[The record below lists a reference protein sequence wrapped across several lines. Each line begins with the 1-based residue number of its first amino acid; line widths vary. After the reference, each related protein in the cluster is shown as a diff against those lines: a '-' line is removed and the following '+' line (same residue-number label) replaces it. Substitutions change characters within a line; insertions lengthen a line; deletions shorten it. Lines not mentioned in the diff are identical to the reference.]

1 MKQKNIAI
9 FGSTGHIGKNLI
21 SFFIKNNDF
30 KIFLFS
36 RDTKKFESLK
46 MIFSDTMSFNTYD
59 DFGKNEYDV
68 IINCVGISNPNAFE
82 KNSRSIFDTAEF
94 YDTMV
99 LDYLKNFPT
108 TLYINLSSGAVFSG
122 EFDKPVDD
130 SSTYKFDV
138 NGINKGEMY
147 SISKMYLESKHR
159 SLPDLNI
166 VDLRIFGFFSRFID
180 VNAGFFMSELLQALK
195 NKSEFIT
202 DKKDFVRDYVNPNDF
217 YDLTKNC
224 IANKKINDVFDVY
237 SKEIISKFQI
247 LEECFNKFDLK
258 FKLVEKIESISPT
271 GVKKNYYSLSRKAEK
286 INYFPQFSSLETI
299 LNESSLFLENSHISF
314 SQNKP
319 KKL

>member
-36 RDTKKFESLK
+36 RDIKKFESLK

-195 NKSEFIT
+195 NKSEFVT
-202 DKKDFVRDYVNPNDF
+202 DKKDFVRDYVNPKDF

-286 INYFPQFSSLETI
+286 INYSPQFSSLETI

>member
-36 RDTKKFESLK
+36 RDIKKFESLK

-108 TLYINLSSGAVFSG
+108 TLYINLSSGAVFSR

-202 DKKDFVRDYVNPNDF
+202 DKKDFVRDYVNPKDF

-286 INYFPQFSSLETI
+286 INYSPQFSSLETI

-314 SQNKP
+314 GQNKP

>member
-1 MKQKNIAI
+1 MNQKNIAI

-36 RDTKKFESLK
+36 RDIKKFESLK

-68 IINCVGISNPNAFE
+68 IINCVGISNPNTFE

-94 YDTMV
+94 YDMMA

-195 NKSEFIT
+195 NKSEFVT

>member
-36 RDTKKFESLK
+36 RDIKKFESLK

-68 IINCVGISNPNAFE
+68 IINCVGISNPNTFE

-94 YDTMV
+94 YDTMA

-108 TLYINLSSGAVFSG
+108 TLYINLSSGAVFGG

-138 NGINKGEMY
+138 NKINKGEMY
-147 SISKMYLESKHR
+147 SVSKMYLESKHR

-286 INYFPQFSSLETI
+286 INYSPQFSSLETI

-314 SQNKP
+314 GQNKP

>member
-36 RDTKKFESLK
+36 RDIKKFESLK

-68 IINCVGISNPNAFE
+68 VINCVGISNPNAFE

-108 TLYINLSSGAVFSG
+108 TLYINLSSGAVFG
-122 EFDKPVDD
+122 REFDKPVDD

-286 INYFPQFSSLETI
+286 INYSPQFSSLETI

>member
-36 RDTKKFESLK
+36 RDIKKFESLK

-108 TLYINLSSGAVFSG
+108 TLYINLSSGAVFSR

-202 DKKDFVRDYVNPNDF
+202 DKKDFVRDYVNPKDF

-286 INYFPQFSSLETI
+286 INYSPQFSSLETI

>member
-68 IINCVGISNPNAFE
+68 VINCVGISNPNAFE

-202 DKKDFVRDYVNPNDF
+202 DKKDFVRDYVNPKDF

-258 FKLVEKIESISPT
+258 FKLVEKIESVSPT
-271 GVKKNYYSLSRKAEK
+271 GVKKKYYSLSRKAEK
-286 INYFPQFSSLETI
+286 INYSPQFSSLETI

-314 SQNKP
+314 GQNKP

>member
-1 MKQKNIAI
+1 VNQKNIAI

-21 SFFIKNNDF
+21 SFFTKNNDF

-36 RDTKKFESLK
+36 RDVKKFELSK

-59 DFGKNEYDV
+59 DFGKNEYAV
-68 IINCVGISNPNAFE
+68 IINCIGISNTNAFE
-82 KNSRSIFDTAEF
+82 KNSPSIFDITEF
-94 YDTMV
+94 YDTMI

-108 TLYINLSSGAVFSG
+108 TLYINLSSGAVFG
-122 EFDKPVDD
+122 REFDKPVDD
-130 SSTYKFDV
+130 FSTSKFEV
-138 NGINKGEMY
+138 NRINKGEMY
-147 SISKMYLESKHR
+147 SISKIYSESKHR

-195 NKSEFIT
+195 NKSEFVT

-217 YDLTKNC
+217 YDLIKNC

-247 LEECFNKFDLK
+247 LQECFNKFDLK
-258 FKLVEKIESISPT
+258 FKLIDKIESISPT
-271 GVKKNYYSLSRKAEK
+271 GLKKNYYSLSRKAEK
-286 INYFPQFSSLETI
+286 INYSPRFSSLETI
-299 LNESSLFLENSHISF
+299 LNESSSFLENSHISF
-314 SQNKP
+314 DQNIP

>member
-202 DKKDFVRDYVNPNDF
+202 DKKDFVRDYVNPKDF

-258 FKLVEKIESISPT
+258 FKLVEKIESVSPT

-286 INYFPQFSSLETI
+286 INYSPQFSSLETI

>member
-1 MKQKNIAI
+1 MNQKNIAI
-9 FGSTGHIGKNLI
+9 FGSTGHMGKNLI

-36 RDTKKFESLK
+36 RDIKKFESLK

-108 TLYINLSSGAVFSG
+108 TLYINLSSGAVFSR

-202 DKKDFVRDYVNPNDF
+202 DKKDFVRDYVNPKDF

-286 INYFPQFSSLETI
+286 INYSPQFSSLETI

-314 SQNKP
+314 GQNKP

>member
-36 RDTKKFESLK
+36 RDIKKFESLK

-202 DKKDFVRDYVNPNDF
+202 DKKDFVRDYVNPKDF

-258 FKLVEKIESISPT
+258 FKLVEKIESVSPT

-286 INYFPQFSSLETI
+286 INYSPQFSSLETI
-299 LNESSLFLENSHISF
+299 LNESSLFLENSRISF

>member
-36 RDTKKFESLK
+36 RDIKKFESLK

-202 DKKDFVRDYVNPNDF
+202 DKKDFVRDYVNPKDF

-286 INYFPQFSSLETI
+286 INYSPQFSSLETI

>member
-36 RDTKKFESLK
+36 RDIKKFESLK

-108 TLYINLSSGAVFSG
+108 TLYINLSSGAVFGG

-202 DKKDFVRDYVNPNDF
+202 DKKDFVRDYVNPKDF

>member
-36 RDTKKFESLK
+36 RDIKKFESLK

-68 IINCVGISNPNAFE
+68 VINCVGISNPNAFE

-202 DKKDFVRDYVNPNDF
+202 DKKDFVRDYVNPKDF

-271 GVKKNYYSLSRKAEK
+271 GMKKNYYSLSRKAEK
-286 INYFPQFSSLETI
+286 INYSPQFSSLETI

-314 SQNKP
+314 GQNKP

>member
-195 NKSEFIT
+195 NKSEFVT
-202 DKKDFVRDYVNPNDF
+202 DKKDFVRDYVNPKDF

-237 SKEIISKFQI
+237 SKEIISKFEI

-258 FKLVEKIESISPT
+258 FKLVEKIESVSPT

-286 INYFPQFSSLETI
+286 INYSPQFSSLETI
-299 LNESSLFLENSHISF
+299 LNESSLFLENLHISF
-314 SQNKP
+314 GQNKP

>member
-202 DKKDFVRDYVNPNDF
+202 DKKDFVRDYVNPKDF

-286 INYFPQFSSLETI
+286 INYSPQFSSLETI
-299 LNESSLFLENSHISF
+299 LNESSLFLENSRISF

>member
-1 MKQKNIAI
+1 MNQKNIAI

-36 RDTKKFESLK
+36 RDIKKFESLK

-68 IINCVGISNPNAFE
+68 VINCVGISNPNAFE

-195 NKSEFIT
+195 NKSEFVT
-202 DKKDFVRDYVNPNDF
+202 DKKDFVRDYVNPKDF

-286 INYFPQFSSLETI
+286 INYSPQFSSLETI

-314 SQNKP
+314 GQNKP

>member
-202 DKKDFVRDYVNPNDF
+202 DKKDFVRDYVNPKDF

-286 INYFPQFSSLETI
+286 INYSPQFSSLETI

>member
-36 RDTKKFESLK
+36 RDIKKFESLK

-68 IINCVGISNPNAFE
+68 VINCVGISNPNAFE

-195 NKSEFIT
+195 NKSEFVT
-202 DKKDFVRDYVNPNDF
+202 DKKDFVRDYVNPKDF

-286 INYFPQFSSLETI
+286 INYSPQFSSLETI

>member
-36 RDTKKFESLK
+36 RDIKKFESLK

-195 NKSEFIT
+195 NKSEFVT

-286 INYFPQFSSLETI
+286 INYSPQFSSLETI
-299 LNESSLFLENSHISF
+299 LNESSLFLENSRISF

>member
-36 RDTKKFESLK
+36 RDIKKFESLK

-108 TLYINLSSGAVFSG
+108 TLYINLSSGAVFSR

-195 NKSEFIT
+195 NKSEFVT

-286 INYFPQFSSLETI
+286 INYSPQFSSLETI
-299 LNESSLFLENSHISF
+299 LNESSLFLENSRISF

>member
-36 RDTKKFESLK
+36 RDIKKFESLK

-108 TLYINLSSGAVFSG
+108 TLYINLSSGAVFGG

-195 NKSEFIT
+195 NKSEFVT

-286 INYFPQFSSLETI
+286 INYSPQFSSLETI

>member
-36 RDTKKFESLK
+36 RDIKKFESLK

-68 IINCVGISNPNAFE
+68 VINCVGISNPNAFE

-195 NKSEFIT
+195 NKSEFVT

-299 LNESSLFLENSHISF
+299 LNESSLFLENSRISF

>member
-1 MKQKNIAI
+1 MNQKNIAI

-36 RDTKKFESLK
+36 RDIKKFESLK

-108 TLYINLSSGAVFSG
+108 TLYINLSSGAVFGG

-147 SISKMYLESKHR
+147 SVSKMYLESRHR

-166 VDLRIFGFFSRFID
+166 IDLRIFGFFSRFID

-195 NKSEFIT
+195 NKSEFVT

-271 GVKKNYYSLSRKAEK
+271 GMKKNYYSLSRKAEK
-286 INYFPQFSSLETI
+286 INYSPQFSSLETI

-314 SQNKP
+314 GQNKP

>member
-1 MKQKNIAI
+1 
-9 FGSTGHIGKNLI
+9 
-21 SFFIKNNDF
+21 
-30 KIFLFS
+30 
-36 RDTKKFESLK
+36 

-82 KNSRSIFDTAEF
+82 KNSCSIFDTAEF

-108 TLYINLSSGAVFSG
+108 TLYINLSSGAVFGG

-138 NGINKGEMY
+138 NEINKGEMY
-147 SISKMYLESKHR
+147 SVSKMYLESKHR

-258 FKLVEKIESISPT
+258 FKLVEKIESISLL
-271 GVKKNYYSLSRKAEK
+271 SLD
-286 INYFPQFSSLETI
+286 INILPPLRLIISAFKSSAIFTL
-299 LNESSLFLENSHISF
+299 
-314 SQNKP
+314 
-319 KKL
+319 

>member
-36 RDTKKFESLK
+36 RDIKKFESLK

-122 EFDKPVDD
+122 KFDKPVDD

-195 NKSEFIT
+195 NKSEFVT
-202 DKKDFVRDYVNPNDF
+202 DKKDFVRDYVNPKDF

-286 INYFPQFSSLETI
+286 INYSPQFSSLETI

-314 SQNKP
+314 GQNKP

>member
-108 TLYINLSSGAVFSG
+108 TLYINLSSGAVFGG

-202 DKKDFVRDYVNPNDF
+202 DKKDFVRDYVNPKDF

-258 FKLVEKIESISPT
+258 FKLVEKIESVSPT

-286 INYFPQFSSLETI
+286 INYSPQFSSLETI
-299 LNESSLFLENSHISF
+299 LNESSLFLENSRISF

>member
-36 RDTKKFESLK
+36 RDIKKFESLK

-82 KNSRSIFDTAEF
+82 KNSRSIFEIAEF

-108 TLYINLSSGAVFSG
+108 TLYINLSSGAVFSR

-202 DKKDFVRDYVNPNDF
+202 DKKDFVRDYVNPKDF

-286 INYFPQFSSLETI
+286 INYSPQFSSLETI
-299 LNESSLFLENSHISF
+299 LNESSLFLENSRISF